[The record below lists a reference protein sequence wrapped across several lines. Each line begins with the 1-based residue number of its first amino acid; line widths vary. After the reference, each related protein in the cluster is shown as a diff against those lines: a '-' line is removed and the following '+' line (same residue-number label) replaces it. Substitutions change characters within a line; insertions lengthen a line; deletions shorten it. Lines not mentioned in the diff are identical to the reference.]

1 MRAATLGVVVLTSAV
16 LSAQVP
22 QYIGVEQRTQ
32 IFTDF
37 SRPIEPFHIV
47 GNVYYVGAQ
56 NIAAYLFTNPEGHIL
71 VDTGTSLMQA
81 QLPANIEKLGFKTT
95 DIKIML
101 SSHAHVD
108 HVQGHAFM
116 KRVTGARVMAIAE
129 DAKALE
135 AGTDQS
141 PIAWEGWEPVKVDR
155 VLKDGDTVTLGA
167 TTLRAVWT
175 PGHTPGCT
183 TWTTTVKDS
192 TRSYNI
198 IMPCGVGPNPG
209 PPLIGNRQHPNI
221 VEQSL
226 STVKKLRGL
235 DPDII
240 LPGHPQ
246 QTFAGKIERMR
257 AGDMPHPL
265 LVEQGA
271 WAKQVAN
278 QEANFLKRLE
288 AEKARV
294 SSR

>member
-1 MRAATLGVVVLTSAV
+1 MRAVTLLFVVATSSMLA
-16 LSAQVP
+16 AQA

-32 IFTDF
+32 IFSGF
-37 SRPIEPFHIV
+37 SQPIEPFHIV
-47 GNVYYVGAQ
+47 GNIHYVGAQ

-71 VDTGTSLMQA
+71 IDTGTSLMQA
-81 QLPANIEKLGFKTT
+81 QLAGNIEKLGFKTS
-95 DIKIML
+95 DVKIML

-108 HVQGHAFM
+108 HVQGHAYM
-116 KRVTGARVMAIAE
+116 KRVTGAQVMAIAE

-135 AGTDQS
+135 TGTDIS

-155 VLKDGDTVTLGA
+155 VLRDGDTVTLGA

-183 TWTTTVKDS
+183 TWTTTARDN
-192 TRSYNI
+192 TRSYNVVI
-198 IMPCGVGPNPG
+198 PCGVGPNPG
-209 PPLIGNRQHPNI
+209 PPLIGNRQHANI

-226 STVKKLRGL
+226 STVKKLRAL
-235 DPDII
+235 NPDIV

-246 QTFAGKIERMR
+246 QAFAGKIEGMK
-257 AGDMPHPL
+257 AGTTPHPL
-265 LVEQGA
+265 LMAPGA
-271 WAKQVAN
+271 WATQVAN
-278 QEANFLKRLE
+278 QEANFMKRLE